1 MNRSDAAIVS
11 TSLEEALFSLW
22 REIKSSTGAPFCVL
36 VEGRPKLVHPVIQE
50 QICLIGREAL
60 VNTLRHSEATRI
72 EAEVQ
77 YLLHRLRVAV
87 RDNGCGFD
95 QKVVREGRDRHR
107 GLLGMHERAEN
118 MGAQLR
124 IWSRPGAGT
133 EVEISVPAD
142 IAVQGRHHSNLS
154 ANFERRSSCR
164 ASSNGK

>member
-1 MNRSDAAIVS
+1 MSRYDAAIAS
-11 TSLEEALFSLW
+11 MSIEEALFGLW
-22 REIKSSTGAPFCVL
+22 REIRSAAGAPFCVL
-36 VEGRPKLVHPVIQE
+36 VEGRPKIMHPAIQQ

-60 VNTLRHSEATRI
+60 VNALRHSEATRI

-77 YLLHRLRVAV
+77 YLLRRLRVAV

-95 QKVVREGRDRHR
+95 QKVVRAGRDRHR
-107 GLLGMHERAEN
+107 GLLGMHERAES

-142 IAVQGRHHSNLS
+142 IAVQGRHNH
-154 ANFERRSSCR
+154 
-164 ASSNGK
+164 